1 MMRDRRAKP
10 TNEVKLDYL
19 QFYALQMSGQTS
31 VDNKQINLLSTS
43 GSEDLSDHEYLS
55 ELERL
60 NELLRPAEEDEAA
73 VLSAI

>member
-1 MMRDRRAKP
+1 
-10 TNEVKLDYL
+10 
-19 QFYALQMSGQTS
+19 MSGQTS

-60 NELLRPAEEDEAA
+60 NELLRPAVEDEAA